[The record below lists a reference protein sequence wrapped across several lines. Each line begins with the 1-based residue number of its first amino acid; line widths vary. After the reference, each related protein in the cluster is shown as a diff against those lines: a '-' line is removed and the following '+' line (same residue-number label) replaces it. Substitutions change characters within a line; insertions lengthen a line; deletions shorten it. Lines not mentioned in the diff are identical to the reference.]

1 MVTALMCDFD
11 AEYKEHIRRVRVD
24 IEDLYA
30 TLMRRNV
37 DLIAA
42 CESAA
47 LRVNDVLELLLPY
60 AHTYGMAT
68 ELDDALT
75 AVSAIASDATSLHL
89 EVAAGRIKPL
99 DFFSV
104 ATARRGE
111 ELLLVSRY
119 VTSLINWNHLQVWR
133 WNGSMQ
139 AAARTPKPAH
149 FSLVATQQRQFAFAS
164 AILGKWREYTR
175 TVEQGWMDERR
186 GEVSSAMRACAGS
199 STAAAKQQWV
209 QLGLVATPRLGR
221 YFPSLGRERGA
232 CSVAHGLEWSAG
244 IVGRPIS
251 DAARRAL
258 EAGEAAA
265 TVQQVALVAEE
276 HEANL
281 TILRQNGP
289 CDGYKHPL
297 LQLQEQRESGVTK
310 GEGYYGAGG
319 AIQVS
324 YEDLGMDAVSTKPSS
339 LRELLRVTI
348 KAAGTM
354 VAHTQEEDTKRG
366 NKHRTVGE
374 FGAQAAGAAFAR
386 TDLNTF
392 AMRKKTW
399 GPYPE
404 PIHAVTYSKAF
415 EECDGVDILTLT
427 CPKPTACSVHCPEV
441 THCPAWRVF
450 ALNVIRCCKKAC
462 T

>member
-139 AAARTPKPAH
+139 AAARTRSRPT
-149 FSLVATQQRQFAFAS
+149 SLSLQHNN
-164 AILGKWREYTR
+164 
-175 TVEQGWMDERR
+175 
-186 GEVSSAMRACAGS
+186 VSLHLHR
-199 STAAAKQQWV
+199 
-209 QLGLVATPRLGR
+209 
-221 YFPSLGRERGA
+221 PS
-232 CSVAHGLEWSAG
+232 W
-244 IVGRPIS
+244 
-251 DAARRAL
+251 
-258 EAGEAAA
+258 
-265 TVQQVALVAEE
+265 
-276 HEANL
+276 
-281 TILRQNGP
+281 
-289 CDGYKHPL
+289 
-297 LQLQEQRESGVTK
+297 ESGVNIRVQWSRAGWMR
-310 GEGYYGAGG
+310 GEGRSAQPC
-319 AIQVS
+319 ALV
-324 YEDLGMDAVSTKPSS
+324 
-339 LRELLRVTI
+339 
-348 KAAGTM
+348 
-354 VAHTQEEDTKRG
+354 
-366 NKHRTVGE
+366 
-374 FGAQAAGAAFAR
+374 QAAAQPQQNSNGCSWGWWQHHGWVVTSRAWGASVGRALWR
-386 TDLNTF
+386 T
-392 AMRKKTW
+392 AW
-399 GPYPE
+399 
-404 PIHAVTYSKAF
+404 S
-415 EECDGVDILTLT
+415 GV
-427 CPKPTACSVHCPEV
+427 
-441 THCPAWRVF
+441 PA
-450 ALNVIRCCKKAC
+450 
-462 T
+462 